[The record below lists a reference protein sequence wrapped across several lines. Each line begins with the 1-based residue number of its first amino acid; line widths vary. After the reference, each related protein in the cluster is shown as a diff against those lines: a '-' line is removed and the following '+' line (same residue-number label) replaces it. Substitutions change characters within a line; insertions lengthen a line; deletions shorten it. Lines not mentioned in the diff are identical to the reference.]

1 MRRIHLL
8 PNLLTLANTFCGLL
22 ALMKGVDALA
32 YSRAEPAG
40 FYVKIETACWL
51 VFLGMLFDA
60 VDGKVAR
67 MVGGASSFGAQLD
80 SFSDMITFGLAPAVL
95 VKVLIEHEGPLY
107 DSWSNPWDNPRIHFV
122 AAAVFS
128 VMAILRLAR
137 FNLETE
143 PEESSHLEFKGL
155 PSPAA
160 AGAVCATLLMYLSL
174 RNPAIERSDGS
185 PTPLGAILR
194 WFPQIDQSPFLF
206 FFLPALALLL
216 PVLGLLMV
224 SRIRYVHMFS
234 AITGRGQFVTLVG
247 VVFSA
252 FCLFVAPVLAVFVVF
267 NGYVLVGLFRYFFWR
282 GQGARGG
289 PGGGA
294 PRSFPIFEEADAP

>member
-1 MRRIHLL
+1 LRRIHLL

-40 FYVKIETACWL
+40 FYIKIETACWL
-51 VFLGMLFDA
+51 VFLGMAFDA

-143 PEESSHLEFKGL
+143 PDESSHLEFKGL

-160 AGAVCATLLMYLSL
+160 AGAVCATMLMYLSL
-174 RNPAIERSDGS
+174 RNPSIERSDGS
-185 PTPLGAILR
+185 LTPLGAILR

-252 FCLFVAPVLAVFVVF
+252 FCLFVAPVLAVFIVF
-267 NGYVLVGLFRYFFWR
+267 NGYVLLGLLRHFSRR
-282 GQGARGG
+282 RGARGG
-289 PGGGA
+289 PQSV
-294 PRSFPIFEEADAP
+294 PMFEEADAP

>member
-1 MRRIHLL
+1 VRRIHLL

-22 ALMKGVDALA
+22 ALTKGIDALA
-32 YSRAEPAG
+32 FAGAEGATFYS
-40 FYVKIETACWL
+40 KIATACWL

-67 MVGGASSFGAQLD
+67 MVGGSSSFGAQLD
-80 SFSDMITFGLAPAVL
+80 SFSDMITFGLAPAFL

-107 DSWSNPWDNPRIHFV
+107 GYTVNPRVHFI

-143 PEESSHLEFKGL
+143 PDAASHAHFKGL

-160 AGAVCATLLMYLSL
+160 AGSVCATLLMYLSL
-174 RNPAIERSDGS
+174 RNPAIEWSDGTL
-185 PTPLGAILR
+185 TPLGAILR

-206 FFLPALALLL
+206 WFLPVFAAML
-216 PVLGLLMV
+216 PLLGLLMV
-224 SRIRYVHMFS
+224 SRVRYVHMFS

-267 NGYVLVGLFRYFFWR
+267 NSYVILGLIRALLRR
-282 GQGARGG
+282 GRRGG
-289 PGGGA
+289 PGGSGGNGGPA
-294 PRSFPIFEEADAP
+294 GRARSEFHEASVG

>member
-8 PNLLTLANTFCGLL
+8 PNLLTLANSFCGLL
-22 ALMKGVDALA
+22 ALYKGIDALA
-32 YSRAEPAG
+32 FSRAEGPD
-40 FYVKIETACWL
+40 FYSKIATACWL

-80 SFSDMITFGLAPAVL
+80 SFSDMITFGLAPAML

-107 DSWSNPWDNPRIHFV
+107 DYTVNPRLHFI

-143 PEESSHLEFKGL
+143 PDESAHVEFKGL

-174 RNPAIERSDGS
+174 RNPAIERSDGTL
-185 PTPLGAILR
+185 TPLGAILR
-194 WFPQIDQSPFLF
+194 WFPQIDRSPFLF
-206 FFLPALALLL
+206 WFLPVLALML
-216 PVLGLLMV
+216 PLLGLLMV
-224 SRIRYVHMFS
+224 SRLRYVHMFS
-234 AITGRGQFVTLVG
+234 ALTGRGQFLTLVG

-267 NGYVLVGLFRYFFWR
+267 NGYVLAGL
-282 GQGARGG
+282 ARALRHGRPSG
-289 PGGGA
+289 PHGPHGSVE
-294 PRSFPIFEEADAP
+294 PLSTFHDMDAR